1 MNDFKNCFNYIFCSC
16 ILVPSHKPKKTPDN
30 YITDSFTDMSIPV
43 YAMVKGV
50 SLICMIY
57 MSNCIIHVV

>member
-1 MNDFKNCFNYIFCSC
+1 MIMIYFS
-16 ILVPSHKPKKTPDN
+16 VPSHKPKKTPDN

-50 SLICMIY
+50 SVIQA
-57 MSNCIIHVV
+57 